1 MVTRLIGLGEIGFDS
16 MNESIFQCPID
27 EIILLLKDYFLKRKC
42 NYLWPLKNKI

>member
-27 EIILLLKDYFLKRKC
+27 EFILLSKDIFL
-42 NYLWPLKNKI
+42 